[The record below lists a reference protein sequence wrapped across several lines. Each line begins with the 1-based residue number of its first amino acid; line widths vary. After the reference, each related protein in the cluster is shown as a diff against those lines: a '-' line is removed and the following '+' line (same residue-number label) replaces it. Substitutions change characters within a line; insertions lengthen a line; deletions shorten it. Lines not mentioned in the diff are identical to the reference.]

1 MLSILVVL
9 IRIFSLLNI
18 STSSTLYLIEFCLF
32 EIGIILIYTGIY
44 YESNTLRELILK
56 KFNEI
61 ENCKSTKYSMT
72 DWFKHA

>member
-18 STSSTLYLIEFCLF
+18 STSSTLHLIEFCLF

-44 YESNTLRELILK
+44 KEYNKL
-56 KFNEI
+56 
-61 ENCKSTKYSMT
+61 
-72 DWFKHA
+72 